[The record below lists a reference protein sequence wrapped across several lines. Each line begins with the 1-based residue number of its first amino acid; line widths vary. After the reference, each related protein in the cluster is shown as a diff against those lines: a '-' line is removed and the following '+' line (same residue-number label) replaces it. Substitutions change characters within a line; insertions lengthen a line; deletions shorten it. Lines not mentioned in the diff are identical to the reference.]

1 MTNNSNVTHGY
12 LYSEVYLMSW
22 FKRCTEKAVQNCSF
36 GSKLKQRL
44 SPVDVINNGQL
55 GLEANIQEH

>member
-1 MTNNSNVTHGY
+1 MTDNSNVTHGD

-22 FKRCTEKAVQNCSF
+22 FGRCTEKAVQNYSV

-44 SPVDVINNGQL
+44 SPVDVITNGQL
-55 GLEANIQEH
+55 GLEADIQEH